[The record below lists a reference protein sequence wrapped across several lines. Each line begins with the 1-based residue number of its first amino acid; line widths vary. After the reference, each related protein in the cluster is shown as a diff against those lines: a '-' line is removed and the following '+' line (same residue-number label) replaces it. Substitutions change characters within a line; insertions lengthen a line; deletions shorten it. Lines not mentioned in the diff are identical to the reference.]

1 VIRIL
6 FRNRRYYLEWFGQ
19 KQSGTRFINKD
30 MRILI
35 SNDDGIYSPG
45 IIALAKVASR
55 FGEVRIVAPDVEQ
68 SSMGHAITSSR
79 PLRYKRIRLGDFEAY
94 RVNGT
99 PADCVALGTHH
110 WQHVDLVLSG
120 INLGLN
126 LGNSCWHS
134 GTLAAAKQAALLG
147 VRGIAFSTS
156 VSENKE
162 PDFATLDPYVAKVI
176 DMLLEEKT
184 MSLVNVNLPEKPK
197 GIRWT
202 RQSVRH
208 YDGKVAPSKD
218 PVGRPIFWFTIIPL
232 QGAEEGTDRWA
243 VEHNWVSV
251 TPLRLDLTD
260 EKELG
265 RALALH
271 HTPAIGA
278 KSSADGQRKSGAS
291 ASRTK
296 EHKRIVRTNK
306 KRRREKS

>member
-1 VIRIL
+1 M
-6 FRNRRYYLEWFGQ
+6 
-19 KQSGTRFINKD
+19 KKD

-45 IIALAKVASR
+45 ILALARVASR

-68 SSMGHAITSSR
+68 SSMSHAITATR
-79 PLRYKRIRLGDFEAY
+79 PLRYRRIRLGDFEAY

-126 LGNSCWHS
+126 LGNACWHS

-147 VRGIAFSTS
+147 VRGIALSTA

-162 PDFATLDPYVAKVI
+162 PEFKKLDPYIMKVI
-176 DMLLEEKT
+176 DMLLKEET
-184 MSLVNVNLPEKPK
+184 MSLVNVNLPEKPR

-202 RQSVRH
+202 RQSVRQ

-218 PVGRPIFWFTIIPL
+218 PMGRPIFWFTVIPL

-243 VEHNWVSV
+243 VEHNWVSI

-278 KSSADGQRKSGAS
+278 KSARGGQRSSKDVPT
-291 ASRTK
+291 RTK
-296 EHKRIVRTNK
+296 ERKRTARTK
-306 KRRREKS
+306 KARPEKSR

>member
-1 VIRIL
+1 
-6 FRNRRYYLEWFGQ
+6 
-19 KQSGTRFINKD
+19 

-45 IIALAKVASR
+45 IVALAKIASH

-79 PLRYKRIRLGDFEAY
+79 PLRYKRIHLGQFEAY

-99 PADCVALGTHH
+99 PADCVALGTHL
-110 WQHVDLVLSG
+110 WQRIDLVLSG

-134 GTLAAAKQAALLG
+134 GTLAAAKQAALLSL
-147 VRGIAFSTS
+147 RGIAFSTA
-156 VSENKE
+156 VSDRQE
-162 PDFATLDPYVAKVI
+162 PDFSVLEPYVGKVL
-176 DMLLEEKT
+176 DLLLEEKT
-184 MSLVNVNLPEKPK
+184 MALVNVNLPQKPR

-208 YDGKVAPSKD
+208 YDGKVVPSKD
-218 PVGRPIFWFTIIPL
+218 PMGRPIYWFTITPL

-243 VEHNWVSV
+243 VEHNWVSI

-260 EKELG
+260 EKDLT

-271 HTPAIGA
+271 HTPPISTGTSGNTQKTKNSTRTAE
-278 KSSADGQRKSGAS
+278 RK
-291 ASRTK
+291 RTLGS
-296 EHKRIVRTNK
+296 NK
-306 KRRREKS
+306 KARRGKPDSGSHQ